1 MCHNSVLENEQIDKC
16 IENGMPQ
23 KVIKAVK
30 YTMRRRAIEE
40 EAAKKQ
46 MDIVNRQQQQTSA
59 TPTGI
64 FQMKCPFAHGL
75 LLKPQGPAATSVTQ
89 PPTFANSPDAL
100 ESHPLMRRHSNAPT
114 SSTESLS
121 SSTEDI
127 TNLNGLLEQIPAATD
142 GNNVYQDDILA
153 KSTLLTKKLAFHMQH
168 KLARLQSS
176 KLYTFL
182 TRTTQ
187 PAHILAI
194 CIPSFVLLTIW
205 PDLIYGSGGGGGGG
219 VTSRQSTD
227 NSATH
232 TNTKYMHDIS
242 EDDYSPTSG
251 TTTHYKLALIAYLG
265 AFAIHFGSQIWMTFV
280 SGLSLY
286 FSLPRHMFGQC
297 QQILFPKY
305 FAMNGALSIL
315 MLILFAKF
323 FFVSWSVPQCI
334 QLIAL
339 AVTGAIEVIVRLYL
353 APPLLQLMHEKYKIE
368 GTVGSG
374 KEIGQLVQ
382 GDLIQCPHYQRI
394 HKAFRRIHMTVAIGN
409 LITMVASCLHLYY
422 IAGKI
427 QITI

>member
-1 MCHNSVLENEQIDKC
+1 M
-16 IENGMPQ
+16 
-23 KVIKAVK
+23 
-30 YTMRRRAIEE
+30 
-40 EAAKKQ
+40 
-46 MDIVNRQQQQTSA
+46 
-59 TPTGI
+59 
-64 FQMKCPFAHGL
+64 
-75 LLKPQGPAATSVTQ
+75 
-89 PPTFANSPDAL
+89 
-100 ESHPLMRRHSNAPT
+100 
-114 SSTESLS
+114 
-121 SSTEDI
+121 
-127 TNLNGLLEQIPAATD
+127 
-142 GNNVYQDDILA
+142 
-153 KSTLLTKKLAFHMQH
+153 
-168 KLARLQSS
+168 
-176 KLYTFL
+176 
-182 TRTTQ
+182 
-187 PAHILAI
+187 
-194 CIPSFVLLTIW
+194 
-205 PDLIYGSGGGGGGG
+205 
-219 VTSRQSTD
+219 
-227 NSATH
+227 
-232 TNTKYMHDIS
+232 
-242 EDDYSPTSG
+242 
-251 TTTHYKLALIAYLG
+251 
-265 AFAIHFGSQIWMTFV
+265 
-280 SGLSLY
+280 Y

-315 MLILFAKF
+315 MLILFVKF

>member
-46 MDIVNRQQQQTSA
+46 MEITERQISKQSA
-59 TPTGI
+59 AANET
-64 FQMKCPFAHGL
+64 FQMKCPFGHGRI
-75 LLKPQGPAATSVTQ
+75 KPAAATSVN
-89 PPTFANSPDAL
+89 PTDLPSFASNPADSL
-100 ESHPLMRRHSNAPT
+100 ESLLMRRK
-114 SSTESLS
+114 SSTTTVTTSIESLS
-121 SSTEDI
+121 CATEKI
-127 TNLNGLLEQIPAATD
+127 TNLNGLLEELPVHESSI
-142 GNNVYQDDILA
+142 YQDDILA
-153 KSTLLTKKLAFHMQH
+153 KSTLLTKKLTFHMQQ
-168 KLARLQSS
+168 KLARLQQS
-176 KLYTFL
+176 KLYTLL

-187 PAHILAI
+187 PAHILAV

-205 PDLIYGSGGGGGGG
+205 PDLIYGGGGGKQSI
-219 VTSRQSTD
+219 TSGSCTTR
-227 NSATH
+227 
-232 TNTKYMHDIS
+232 KYIREIS
-242 EDDYSPTSG
+242 EDDYNNNPSSASSS
-251 TTTHYKLALIAYLG
+251 HYKLALIAYLG

-315 MLILFAKF
+315 MLILFVKF
-323 FFVSWSVPQCI
+323 FFVSWSTPQCI

-339 AVTGAIEVIVRLYL
+339 ALTGAIELIVRLYL

-374 KEIGQLVQ
+374 NEIGQLVQ

-409 LITMVASCLHLYY
+409 LLTMVASCLHLYY

-427 QITI
+427 QISI